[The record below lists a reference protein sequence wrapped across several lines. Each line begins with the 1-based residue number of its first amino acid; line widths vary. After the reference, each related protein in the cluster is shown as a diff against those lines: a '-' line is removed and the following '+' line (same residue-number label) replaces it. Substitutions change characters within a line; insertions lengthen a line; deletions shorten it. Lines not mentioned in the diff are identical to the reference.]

1 MVWFILIKNNLRSAL
16 SPWTD
21 WLAYCP
27 EFGDTSTESSVR
39 WRNCVDENGTQIELY
54 HCTFRSKLPS
64 IESQNDAV
72 DCPEYFEE
80 DIGFAGT
87 VYDFVGMKCQIHLPR
102 ALFQVLDRP
111 GRSWDT
117 VLISL
122 IFPASK

>member
-27 EFGDTSTESSVR
+27 EFGETSTESSVR

-87 VYDFVGMKCQIHLPR
+87 VYDFEYIGMKCPIKHTCYTPFPTVQTS
-102 ALFQVLDRP
+102 QVER
-111 GRSWDT
+111 GIRY
-117 VLISL
+117 
-122 IFPASK
+122 

>member
-27 EFGDTSTESSVR
+27 EFGDSSTESSVR

-87 VYDFVGMKCQIHLPR
+87 VYDFEYIGMKCPTKHTCHMVYPTVQT
-102 ALFQVLDRP
+102 ALVNR
-111 GRSWDT
+111 GIRY
-117 VLISL
+117 
-122 IFPASK
+122 

>member
-27 EFGDTSTESSVR
+27 EFGETSTESSVR

-87 VYDFVGMKCQIHLPR
+87 VYDFLGMKCPTKYYT
-102 ALFQVLDRP
+102 P
-111 GRSWDT
+111 C
-117 VLISL
+117 
-122 IFPASK
+122 SKV